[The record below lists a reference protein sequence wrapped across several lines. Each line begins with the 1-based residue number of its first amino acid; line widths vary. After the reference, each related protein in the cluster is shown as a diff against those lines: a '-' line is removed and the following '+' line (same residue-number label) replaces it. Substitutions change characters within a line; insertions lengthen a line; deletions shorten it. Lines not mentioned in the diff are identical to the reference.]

1 MPSKNET
8 VSYSASNGIQLNG
21 TSFELANNLEWS
33 NNTFTVGSSS
43 SAQFNVNR
51 LSSSLTSPIKVVDAS
66 DKTLLDIDSSGR
78 ISIGLNGAHN
88 GYSIASEGFNFFRH
102 SISHKQAAVGTTN
115 IGAAEFGPTL
125 LVHSVAYDNASP
137 TRSVLEVLSI
147 DGQPRL
153 EVQEGGQVG
162 IATGQPKATLDIN
175 GYARLKKYSSE
186 PLSCDLEHDGSI
198 ALNSNYKICVCNG
211 SSWVESNDGTSSLVG
226 KNI

>member
-1 MPSKNET
+1 MDTQLQVKALT
-8 VSYSASNGIQLNG
+8 FFAIQLVTNK
-21 TSFELANNLEWS
+21 L
-33 NNTFTVGSSS
+33 
-43 SAQFNVNR
+43 
-51 LSSSLTSPIKVVDAS
+51 
-66 DKTLLDIDSSGR
+66 
-78 ISIGLNGAHN
+78 
-88 GYSIASEGFNFFRH
+88 
-102 SISHKQAAVGTTN
+102 AVGTTN

-211 SSWVESNDGTSSLVG
+211 SSWVESNDGTSSCSW
-226 KNI
+226 